1 MCRASLLIGAVLLAA
16 PGFAQ
21 QPAPQNPNPNT
32 YNQPYYPPSHTVV
45 IRHGSGGWGLLGLLG
60 LAGLL
65 GLRRREAIVRRLDE
79 YRNEYLGEQ
88 GRRVA

>member
-1 MCRASLLIGAVLLAA
+1 MYRASVIIGAVLLTA

-21 QPAPQNPNPNT
+21 QQPTENPNPNAYT
-32 YNQPYYPPSHTVV
+32 NNQPYNRPVEV
-45 IRHGSGGWGLLGLLG
+45 RNGNGGWGLLGLLG

-65 GLRRREAIVRRLDE
+65 GLRRRETIVQGRDAYLDE
-79 YRNEYLGEQ
+79 K